1 MVHGRRVRPD
11 LGFGA
16 RLVCPVT
23 WYAWRLGRAQY
34 FKRVFAPQ
42 EHQTA
47 IIAPPRVGKSGF
59 LGEWMLSH
67 RGACVSFTTRADLYE
82 LTAGTRAQLG
92 PLHVFNP
99 YGVAGIPSTFRPDII
114 AGCLSPEVAVR
125 RAAALIGETSML
137 GEMVFWSDKAAVA
150 LAGLMHAAAVGGYDM
165 AKVYLWANR
174 SGESELAA
182 LARHPG
188 ASREL
193 FAGLAEIYADTKA
206 ASSIRMTLL
215 RSLGWLAVP
224 ELRDMVC
231 GPEVRPVD
239 AGEFAAAR
247 STLYMILRD
256 GSSSVAAP
264 LFRLIC
270 DLMHHEGNLA
280 ATRTRY
286 RRHVPG
292 VFFAV
297 DEVANIGLPKLA
309 QKLADSAGFGSFMAI
324 VIHSVAQLREA
335 YGADAAAAIL
345 ACCGTKVIMPGLT
358 DADTLED
365 LSVLCGTVPS
375 EQGPAR
381 VVMPEVIE
389 RLPGSRA
396 LVLHANLS
404 PLVVKFRTP
413 WRRWSYRLG
422 LLPAAPRPSCRP
434 RCPSWSR
441 SGQDR
446 NWKDPPMPP
455 DPVPPDGQPRGR
467 RWRTSPWC
475 WPRTAGSSPRSTA
488 RSSSWPRQWRR
499 SPKGGPKG
507 PPMIAWH
514 DLDAGR
520 GRRGPR
526 RPGQVGGPGAVP
538 AVPQRPRIGAG
549 MLAPA
554 PGRGNRTVRLLAGIP
569 PDLRPRRPGQARQA
583 SPAPPAPR

>member
-1 MVHGRRVRPD
+1 
-11 LGFGA
+11 
-16 RLVCPVT
+16 
-23 WYAWRLGRAQY
+23 
-34 FKRVFAPQ
+34 
-42 EHQTA
+42 
-47 IIAPPRVGKSGF
+47 
-59 LGEWMLSH
+59 
-67 RGACVSFTTRADLYE
+67 
-82 LTAGTRAQLG
+82 
-92 PLHVFNP
+92 
-99 YGVAGIPSTFRPDII
+99 
-114 AGCLSPEVAVR
+114 
-125 RAAALIGETSML
+125 
-137 GEMVFWSDKAAVA
+137 
-150 LAGLMHAAAVGGYDM
+150 
-165 AKVYLWANR
+165 
-174 SGESELAA
+174 
-182 LARHPG
+182 
-188 ASREL
+188 
-193 FAGLAEIYADTKA
+193 
-206 ASSIRMTLL
+206 MTLL

-239 AGEFAAAR
+239 AGEFAASR

-422 LLPAAPRPSCRP
+422 LLPQPPALLPPAVPELVPQWARAGARRTRRCRLTRRSPRTGR
-434 RCPSWSR
+434 
-441 SGQDR
+441 QA
-446 NWKDPPMPP
+446 
-455 DPVPPDGQPRGR
+455 R
-467 RWRTSPWC
+467 RWPGSPWC
-475 WPRTAGSSPRSTA
+475 WPPTAASSPSTTP
-488 RSSSWPRQWRR
+488 RSSTWPTPWRR
-499 SPKGGPKG
+499 CPR
-507 PPMIAWH
+507 A
-514 DLDAGR
+514 A
-520 GRRGPR
+520 RRAR
-526 RPGQVGGPGAVP
+526 R
-538 AVPQRPRIGAG
+538 
-549 MLAPA
+549 
-554 PGRGNRTVRLLAGIP
+554 
-569 PDLRPRRPGQARQA
+569 
-583 SPAPPAPR
+583 

>member
-92 PLHVFNP
+92 PVYVFNP
-99 YGVAGIPSTFRPDII
+99 YGVGGIPSTFRPDII

-231 GPEVRPVD
+231 GPQVRPVD
-239 AGEFAAAR
+239 AGEFAASR

-422 LLPAAPRPSCRP
+422 LLPQPPALLPPAVPELVPQLGRAGNRGTRRCRLTRRSPRTGR
-434 RCPSWSR
+434 
-441 SGQDR
+441 QA
-446 NWKDPPMPP
+446 
-455 DPVPPDGQPRGR
+455 R
-467 RWRTSPWC
+467 RWPGSPWC
-475 WPRTAGSSPRSTA
+475 WPPTAASSPSTPP
-488 RSSSWPRQWRR
+488 SSSTWPTPWRR
-499 SPKGGPKG
+499 CPR
-507 PPMIAWH
+507 A
-514 DLDAGR
+514 A
-520 GRRGPR
+520 RRAR
-526 RPGQVGGPGAVP
+526 R
-538 AVPQRPRIGAG
+538 
-549 MLAPA
+549 
-554 PGRGNRTVRLLAGIP
+554 
-569 PDLRPRRPGQARQA
+569 
-583 SPAPPAPR
+583 